1 MPAPPA
7 RRTEPPA
14 PHGLLGYVLSDDHR
28 TRNALLLLRW
38 TLGGAVLAIAVVAA
52 AVALLAIHTPGGAWV
67 YGGVSG
73 LAAGGAAWY
82 GRRRG
87 TRRRR

>member
-1 MPAPPA
+1 
-7 RRTEPPA
+7 
-14 PHGLLGYVLSDDHR
+14 VLSDDHR

-38 TLGGAVLAIAVVAA
+38 TLGGAVLAIAVIAATVA
-52 AVALLAIHTPGGAWV
+52 VLAIHSPGGAWM
-67 YGGVSG
+67 YGGASG

-82 GRRRG
+82 TRRRH